1 MSSFRSQIRVT
12 NMVTIP
18 SRGMTSIV
26 TNAGPHKTFAGSVRA
41 IWLGLSL
48 LPGLV
53 SPAAAGAE
61 PAALLFGM
69 EPAYARVHSYTARF
83 VRQEVV
89 DRALRPREE
98 ALLKFERPGRI
109 YLRWIAGPPA
119 GRQILF
125 APGDQ
130 MLVREPGLF
139 TSLATIVMAPDS
151 PRVLKESRHPVTDIG
166 LGPLIALVL
175 DNARRAVAAGDLTVR
190 DGGATPGADGLE
202 RRLELV
208 LPLEREKGYYCH
220 RLALSVS
227 ADSGLPV
234 RAAVYDWD
242 DRMVADYAYRELRL
256 NPPLTRADFD
266 TANPDYGFPHW
277 RVAR

>member
-1 MSSFRSQIRVT
+1 VA
-12 NMVTIP
+12 
-18 SRGMTSIV
+18 SIV
-26 TNAGPHKTFAGSVRA
+26 TSCDVRK
-41 IWLGLSL
+41 GLICVAVAAL
-48 LPGLV
+48 FVPGLAT
-53 SPAAAGAE
+53 PAAGE
-61 PAALLFGM
+61 DPAALLFGM

-89 DRALRPREE
+89 DGALRPREE
-98 ALLKFERPGRI
+98 AFLKFRRPGLI
-109 YLRWIAGPPA
+109 YLRWIAGPPV

-166 LGPLIALVL
+166 VGQLIELIV
-175 DNARRAVAAGDLTVR
+175 DNAQRARAAGDLTVR
-190 DGGATPGADGLE
+190 DLGTVAGADGLE

-234 RAAVYDWD
+234 RAVVYDRD

-256 NPPLTRADFD
+256 NPQLTRADFD
-266 TANPDYGFPHW
+266 AANPEYGFPRW